1 MTTRRRIM
9 AAALSSAFLSNV
21 ASAQAQTP
29 EKQMS
34 NKNEPRGPAN
44 HGLAALERTWVAM
57 RFNLDA
63 MMEEGR
69 VQRDLWEKAKLNAI
83 HGYFDIR
90 DPDNGDLLLKVE
102 KGVRLPP
109 PSSSPSRPSGVH

>member
-1 MTTRRRIM
+1 M
-9 AAALSSAFLSNV
+9 AAALSSPFLNNV
-21 ASAQAQTP
+21 LSAQAQTP
-29 EKQMS
+29 EKKMS
-34 NKNEPRGPAN
+34 NNQANEPRGPAN
-44 HGLAALERTWVAM
+44 QSLAALERTWVVV
-57 RFNLDA
+57 RFNLDS

-83 HGYFDIR
+83 HGNFDIR

-109 PSSSPSRPSGVH
+109 PPSSPSRPSGVH